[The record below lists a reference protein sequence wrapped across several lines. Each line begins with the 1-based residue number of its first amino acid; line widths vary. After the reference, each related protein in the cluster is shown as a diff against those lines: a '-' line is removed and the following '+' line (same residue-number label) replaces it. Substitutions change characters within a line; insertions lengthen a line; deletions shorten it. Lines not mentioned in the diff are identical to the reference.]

1 MTKISRYKV
10 DKKLERRLKKEFWQF
25 LGAAKEKDAEEFFGE
40 VFTPTEILMFAKRL
54 AILKRLEVGQSYSQ
68 IRMDLKVTN
77 ATVAKMSN
85 ILHRAGGVFRSVL
98 VRLGKK

>member
-10 DKKLERRLKKEFWQF
+10 DKKLGRRLKKEFWQF
-25 LGAAKEKDAEEFFGE
+25 LGAAKGKDVEEFFGE
-40 VFTPTEILMFAKRL
+40 FLTPTEIIMFSKRL

-85 ILHRAGGVFRSVL
+85 ILHRASRVFRSVL
-98 VRLGKK
+98 VRSSKK